1 MVRERAGLSASTARA
16 AITALAAMLVLALAL
31 AFSTTAVS
39 CGGDSPAADE
49 PIGLPDREEPDGAS
63 SDAGDG
69 GLDAALADS
78 RAPACDLT
86 KPFATPLRL
95 TELDEATPR
104 STPRLSADEL
114 TLYFTTRGDAG
125 TTGADLGVVTRTSKT
140 QPFGNEKLLD
150 QSGVANDND
159 PSVSSDHLELFF
171 HSGRNGTA
179 DIFTSTR
186 TSTSV
191 PFGDAGILGPVVNG
205 TMTNENQPYYR
216 AAGGELWFISDR
228 PGGAGLYDIY
238 VSTKSNGV
246 FALPSRVV
254 ELSTPSEDW
263 QPHPSEDGL
272 TVVFASDRPNGLGKL
287 DLWIARRATTTVPFG
302 MPTAMTELNSAF
314 TEQAGW
320 LSADGCRIWFS
331 SGRNTNDL
339 GSSLFFAERPK
350 L

>member
-1 MVRERAGLSASTARA
+1 MRRERAGLATSTARA
-16 AITALAAMLVLALAL
+16 ASTALVATLALAL
-31 AFSTTAVS
+31 GLAFSAASSS
-39 CGGDSPAADE
+39 CGGDSPAADD
-49 PIGLPDREEPDGAS
+49 PIGLPDREEPDGART
-63 SDAGDG
+63 DAGDG
-69 GLDAALADS
+69 GADAALADS
-78 RAPACDLT
+78 RAPGCDLA
-86 KPFATPLRL
+86 KPFATPTRL

-114 TLYFTTRGDAG
+114 SLYFTTRGDSG
-125 TTGADLGVVTRTSKT
+125 TTGADLGVVTRMSKAA
-140 QPFGNEKLLD
+140 PFGSEKILD
-150 QSGVANDND
+150 QSGAASDND
-159 PSVSSDHLELFF
+159 PSVSLDHLELFF

-186 TSTSV
+186 ASTSV
-191 PFGDAGILGPVVNG
+191 PFGDAGILGPAVNG

-238 VSTKSNGV
+238 VSTKTSGA
-246 FALPSRVV
+246 FALPTRVV
-254 ELSTPSEDW
+254 ELSSPSEDW
-263 QPHPSEDGL
+263 QPQPSNDGL

-287 DLWIARRATTTVPFG
+287 DLWIARRASTAVPFG
-302 MPTAMTELNSAF
+302 IPTAMTELNSAF

-350 L
+350 R